1 MNLIWLIILSAILGY
16 LLLMMGPFIGGI
28 LAFAI
33 VVGAL
38 FKGLFLLNDIK
49 KKLSVLIPEAEE
61 IAAKHDT
68 VNYLRD
74 RDVYLNYLKK
84 KENNTEQ

>member
-1 MNLIWLIILSAILGY
+1 MNLLWLIFLSAILGY
-16 LLLMMGPFIGGI
+16 LLLVMGPFIGGI

-33 VVGAL
+33 VVGCL
-38 FKGLFLLNDIK
+38 FKGLFLLIDIK

-61 IAAKHDT
+61 IVAKHDT

-74 RDVYLNYLKK
+74 RDVYLNYLKQ
-84 KENNTEQ
+84 KENDTEQ

>member
-33 VVGAL
+33 VVGCL

-74 RDVYLNYLKK
+74 RDVYLNYLKQ

>member
-16 LLLMMGPFIGGI
+16 LLLVMGPFIGGI

-33 VVGAL
+33 VVGCL

-49 KKLSVLIPEAEE
+49 KKLSVLVPEAEE
-61 IAAKHDT
+61 IVAKHDT

-74 RDVYLNYLKK
+74 RDVYLNYLKQ
-84 KENNTEQ
+84 KENDTEQ